1 MGIIV
6 KNVSF
11 SLKKYK
17 KWQFLVEAV
26 TANQIDKMQKMP
38 SEYPDHQY
46 KEDFMNNNKRYIR
59 FSYNE
64 RTLLGCLDASDQ
76 IEVLEGDLFG
86 DHKATGEKLKLQDVK
101 LLAPV
106 EPKTILCVGRNY
118 KSHGGDVAA
127 SLPGIFT
134 KLPTTISGPEADIP
148 YALGA
153 TDLHYEGEMV
163 VVIGKTCSRVS
174 SEDAKNYV
182 FGVTCGNDM
191 SERNWQKSDL
201 QWVRA
206 KASDGFGP
214 IGPWIVTGLD
224 YDNLL
229 LETRVNGE
237 TVQSERTNM
246 LIHNVGAVVSFIS
259 QTITLNPGDIIYT
272 GTPGTTKAVNPGDVI
287 EVELEGVG
295 VLINKVV
302 AIR

>member
-11 SLKKYK
+11 SLKKQL
-17 KWQFLVEAV
+17 KWQFLVGAWI
-26 TANQIDKMQKMP
+26 TNQIDKKKKM
-38 SEYPDHQY
+38 SSKYSNRQY
-46 KEDFMNNNKRYIR
+46 KGDFMSNNKRYIR
-59 FSYNE
+59 FSYGDRILFGE
-64 RTLLGCLDASDQ
+64 LDASDK
-76 IEVLEGDLFG
+76 ISVLEGGLFG
-86 DHKATGEKLKLQDVK
+86 ALNVTGENLQLQDVK

-106 EPKTILCVGRNY
+106 ESQTILCVGRNY
-118 KSHGGDVAA
+118 KSHGGDAGA
-127 SLPGIFT
+127 TLPGIFT
-134 KLPTTISGPEADIP
+134 KLPTTITGPEADIP

-163 VVIGKTCSRVS
+163 VVIGKTCSRVA
-174 SEDAKNYV
+174 ENEVRDYI
-182 FGVTCGNDM
+182 FGVTCGNDI

-272 GTPGTTKAVNPGDVI
+272 GTPGTTKAVTPGDII

-295 VLINKVV
+295 VLLNKVV
-302 AIR
+302 AIE

>member
-1 MGIIV
+1 
-6 KNVSF
+6 
-11 SLKKYK
+11 
-17 KWQFLVEAV
+17 
-26 TANQIDKMQKMP
+26 
-38 SEYPDHQY
+38 
-46 KEDFMNNNKRYIR
+46 MNNNKRYVR
-59 FSYNE
+59 FSYDN
-64 RTLLGCLDASDQ
+64 RTLIGCVDAADE
-76 IEVLEGDLFG
+76 IEVLEGDIFG
-86 DHKATGEKLKLQDVK
+86 DYLATGEKVGLQDVK

-106 EPKTILCVGRNY
+106 EPSTILCVGRNY
-118 KSHGGDVAA
+118 KSHGGDVQA

-134 KLPTTISGPEADIP
+134 KLPTTISGPGADIP
-148 YALGA
+148 YAQGA

-163 VVIGKTCSRVS
+163 VIIGKTCSRVS
-174 SEDAKNYV
+174 VESARDYI

-272 GTPGTTKAVNPGDVI
+272 GTPGTTKAVTPGDTI

-295 VLINKVV
+295 VLLNKVV
-302 AIR
+302 AIE